1 MADIHN
7 TPNNAVSV
15 NNSSAKPKLPL
26 WLLIIIIGVALVL
39 LYLISNNHLVR
50 MIAPYAIAY
59 TIPMLMTALGGLY
72 SERSGVTNLGLEGLM
87 LVGYFA
93 TALTIKLT
101 EQTGALF
108 VLPVGLLLGFLAG
121 AVFSILH
128 AFASINLKA
137 DQIISGT
144 AINMLASA
152 LTVYLARIIAGSGN
166 VRIVMGIVR
175 RDIPVL
181 SKIPVLGPLFFTQ
194 SYWSTWVALLIWG
207 LSWFL
212 LYKTSF
218 GLRLRACGE
227 HPSAVA
233 SAGINVYGMRYFGVM
248 MSGAL
253 AGLGGGI
260 ILVTYSGEFNGTV
273 AGLGFLSI
281 AALIFG
287 QWKPLGILGATF
299 FFGIATTIANVS
311 MVIPQFGVIP
321 PVIFKVFPYVVT
333 LLALVA
339 FSKNSAAPK
348 AVGDPF

>member
-1 MADIHN
+1 MWH
-7 TPNNAVSV
+7 
-15 NNSSAKPKLPL
+15 
-26 WLLIIIIGVALVL
+26 IIT
-39 LYLISNNHLVR
+39 
-50 MIAPYAIAY
+50 MIFPYAIAY
-59 TIPMLMTALGGLY
+59 TIPLLVTALGGLY

-93 TALTIKLT
+93 SAITIKFT
-101 EQTGALF
+101 ETMSYTLALP
-108 VLPVGLLLGFLAG
+108 LGLLAAVIAG
-121 AVFSILH
+121 AIFSLLH
-128 AFASINLKA
+128 AFAAINLKA
-137 DQIISGT
+137 DQVISGT
-144 AINMLASA
+144 AINMLAGA
-152 LTVYLARIIAGSGN
+152 ITVYLARTIAGSGN
-166 VRIVMGIVR
+166 IRIMMGIIR
-175 RDIPVL
+175 NDIPIL

-194 SYWSTWVALLIWG
+194 SYWSTWLCLLIWG
-207 LSWFL
+207 LSWIL

-233 SAGINVYGMRYFGVM
+233 SAGVNVRAMRYFGVV

-253 AGLGGGI
+253 AGLGGGV
-260 ILVTYSGEFNGTV
+260 ILITYSGEFNGSV
-273 AGLGFLSI
+273 AGLGFLAI

-311 MVIPQFGVIP
+311 QVIPQLGVVP

-339 FSKNSAAPK
+339 FSKKSAAPK
-348 AVGDPF
+348 ASGEPF

>member
-1 MADIHN
+1 MNN
-7 TPNNAVSV
+7 TTTKKSLFT
-15 NNSSAKPKLPL
+15 SPL
-26 WLLIIIIGVALVL
+26 GIAIYIVVGLVL
-39 LYLISNNHLVR
+39 LALLATNHLIG
-50 MIAPYAIAY
+50 MILPYAIAY
-59 TIPMLMTALGGLY
+59 TIPLLMTALGGLY

-93 TALTIKLT
+93 SALTIRLT
-101 EQTGALF
+101 EQTLQASALPLGLLAGVLAGALF
-108 VLPVGLLLGFLAG
+108 
-121 AVFSILH
+121 SMLH

-137 DQIISGT
+137 DQVISGT

-152 LTVYLARIIAGSGN
+152 LTVYLARTIAGSGN
-166 VRIVMGIVR
+166 VRIMLGIVR
-175 RDIPVL
+175 KDIPGL
-181 SKIPVLGPLFFTQ
+181 SKIPGIGTLFFTQ
-194 SYWSTWVALLIWG
+194 SYWSTWVALIVWG
-207 LSWFL
+207 ASWFL

-233 SAGINVYGMRYFGVM
+233 SAGVNVYGMRYFGVG

-253 AGLGGGI
+253 AGLGGSI
-260 ILVTYSGEFNGTV
+260 ILITYSGEFNGTV

-299 FFGIATTIANVS
+299 FFGTATTIANVS
-311 MVIPQFGVIP
+311 QVIPQLGVVP

-333 LLALVA
+333 LLALVV
-339 FSKNSAAPK
+339 FSKRSAAPK
-348 AVGDPF
+348 AAGEAF

>member
-1 MADIHN
+1 
-7 TPNNAVSV
+7 
-15 NNSSAKPKLPL
+15 
-26 WLLIIIIGVALVL
+26 
-39 LYLISNNHLVR
+39 
-50 MIAPYAIAY
+50 
-59 TIPMLMTALGGLY
+59 
-72 SERSGVTNLGLEGLM
+72 M

-93 TALTIKLT
+93 SALTIKMT
-101 EQTGALF
+101 EQTGALA
-108 VLPVGLLLGFLAG
+108 VLPLGLLMGFLAG

-137 DQIISGT
+137 DQVISGT

-166 VRIVMGIVR
+166 VRIVKIIVR
-175 RDIPVL
+175 KDIPGL
-181 SKIPVLGPLFFTQ
+181 SNIPVLGPLFFTQ
-194 SYWSTWVALLIWG
+194 SYWSTWIAIAIWG
-207 LSWFL
+207 ISWFL

-260 ILVTYSGEFNGTV
+260 ILVTYSGEFNGSV

-287 QWKPLGILGATF
+287 QWKPLGILGSTF

-348 AVGDPF
+348 AAGEPF

>member
-1 MADIHN
+1 MWHTI
-7 TPNNAVSV
+7 T
-15 NNSSAKPKLPL
+15 
-26 WLLIIIIGVALVL
+26 
-39 LYLISNNHLVR
+39 
-50 MIAPYAIAY
+50 MIFPYAIAY
-59 TIPMLMTALGGLY
+59 TIPMLVTALGGLY

-87 LVGYFA
+87 LIGYFA
-93 TALTIKLT
+93 SAITIKFL
-101 EQTGALF
+101 EGYSYAVALP
-108 VLPVGLLLGFLAG
+108 LGLLAAMVAG
-121 AVFSILH
+121 AIFSLLH
-128 AFASINLKA
+128 AFAAINLKA
-137 DQIISGT
+137 DQVISGT

-152 LTVYLARIIAGSGN
+152 LTVYLARTIAGSGN
-166 VRIVMGIVR
+166 VRIMMGIVR
-175 RDIPVL
+175 NDVPIL
-181 SKIPVLGPLFFTQ
+181 SKIPVLGPLFFSQ
-194 SYWSTWVALLIWG
+194 SYWSTWVCLLIWG
-207 LSWFL
+207 LSWLL

-233 SAGINVYGMRYFGVM
+233 SAGINVHAMRYFGVI

-253 AGLGGGI
+253 AGLGGGV
-260 ILVTYSGEFNGTV
+260 ILITYSGEFNGSV

-311 MVIPQFGVIP
+311 QVIPQLGIVP

-339 FSKNSAAPK
+339 FSKKSAAPK
-348 AVGDPF
+348 ASGEPF

>member
-1 MADIHN
+1 MWDIL
-7 TPNNAVSV
+7 VS
-15 NNSSAKPKLPL
+15 
-26 WLLIIIIGVALVL
+26 IF
-39 LYLISNNHLVR
+39 
-50 MIAPYAIAY
+50 PYAIAY
-59 TIPMLMTALGGLY
+59 TIPMLMTSLGGLY

-93 TALTIKLT
+93 SAITIKMSEATL
-101 EQTGALF
+101 GVNALP
-108 VLPVGLLLGFLAG
+108 LGLLVGVAAG
-121 AVFSILH
+121 AIFSLLH

-137 DQIISGT
+137 DQVISGT
-144 AINMLASA
+144 AINMLAAA
-152 LTVYLARIIAGSGN
+152 LTVYLARTISGSGN
-166 VRIVMGIVR
+166 VRIMMGIVR
-175 RDIPVL
+175 ENVPFL
-181 SKIPVLGPLFFTQ
+181 SKIPIIGPLFFSQ
-194 SYWSTWVALLIWG
+194 SYWTTWVCLVIWG
-207 LSWFL
+207 LSWIL

-233 SAGINVYGMRYFGVM
+233 SAGINVHKMRYFGVV

-253 AGLGGGI
+253 AGLGGSV
-260 ILVTYSGEFNGTV
+260 ILITYSGEFNGTV

-311 MVIPQFGVIP
+311 QVIPSLQVIP
-321 PVIFKVFPYVVT
+321 PVFFKIFPYVAT
-333 LLALVA
+333 LLALVL

-348 AVGDPF
+348 ASGEPF